1 MINDKYRQ
9 MTNNEHKLTFNE
21 KISIPHAKALL
32 RLSKSE
38 FIRSVYDSTEPDKFG
53 KKKTDAEMNTY
64 IKNLRQYL
72 RLSISKNGC
81 VSQTYKYQKGMEQV
95 QAGRIYVNHFG
106 VQSLQSKVRGFLC
119 NDIYN
124 DFDMTN
130 CFPTLLLWFCKNYF
144 PDLPIKYLEAYVKNR
159 DSLLKSFNTTK
170 VAVIVQMNTDTRYI
184 GNNKLLKKLSREF
197 GQIQTAFWSDTENE
211 LLQQV
216 DKDLIKTTNK
226 KGSFLSRILG
236 IIENEILQEVT
247 KKFDDNIGVPYY
259 DGAFINANLDIQE
272 TLETLNKIT
281 EDYEVKWTH
290 KPHKTL
296 NIEVCDNEDIFSD
309 EDEDE
314 PENLYGHEFI
324 SYEDLKK
331 IFEETG
337 KSTHSVIQTPI
348 MYVKQYYDYY
358 SYDNKKRKVL
368 RHEMYTQSQLTE
380 LYRNLYYQ
388 ELKMTS
394 DGKGGFFET
403 IQDCKF
409 ITSWLDDA
417 DRKTMLKIDFVPE
430 SKFKICPD
438 DVYNIFKGFQSRI
451 IPNNNPEA
459 KDVID
464 RFINHISLLCGHEE
478 KATNYVLD
486 YISDMIQNPHSLPMV
501 ALIFKSKQG
510 LGKDLMI
517 NYIEK
522 MLGEEYV
529 FRTSDITRDIFGT
542 FNPAVRGK
550 LLVQFNELQGREGF
564 AHKERFKDFI
574 TADKLNINEK
584 NVKQFTIK
592 NSIRPIVFSNN
603 LNPIEI
609 PADDRRFVV
618 LKGGDLLPEEKR
630 NDYYNPLFDNLNN
643 PVAIDYLYSYF
654 MERDISQLD
663 LKRQRPITQAYKNM
677 KDSNTPPLTKYLYE
691 LLTSEESLVPM
702 KESKKEKGKFV
713 VPVTKFLNNYQSW
726 YAKVYKEERF
736 SKKATNDML
745 LDMKFSKKRVEI
757 KGQGRCWTYQFNKE
771 DTIEML
777 ERDYELGQGDGEEL
791 EEFDFDSDI
800 EDFLD

>member
-1 MINDKYRQ
+1 
-9 MTNNEHKLTFNE
+9 MTTCEHILTFTE
-21 KISIPHAKALL
+21 KVSVPHAKALL
-32 RLSKSE
+32 RLSKAE
-38 FIRSVYDSTEPDKFG
+38 FIRAVYDSTEPDKFG
-53 KKKTDAEMNTY
+53 KKKTDAEMTTY

-95 QAGRIYVNHFG
+95 QVGRIYVNHFG
-106 VQSLQSKVRGFLC
+106 IQSLQSKVRGFLC
-119 NDIYN
+119 EGIYN
-124 DFDMTN
+124 DYDMKN

-159 DSLLKSFNTTK
+159 DSLLKAYNLTK
-170 VAVIVQMNTDTRYI
+170 VAVIVQMNTDTKYV
-184 GNNKLLKKLSREF
+184 GNNKLLKKLNREF
-197 GQIQTAFWSDTENE
+197 GQIQTAFWNDTENE

-216 DKDLIKTTNK
+216 EKDLIKTTNK

-236 IIENEILQEVT
+236 IIENEILQEVA
-247 KKFDDNIGVPYY
+247 KKFGEKIGVPFY
-259 DGAFINANLDIQE
+259 DGAFMNANLDIQE

-281 EDYEVKWTH
+281 EEYGVKWSH
-290 KPHKTL
+290 KKHSTL
-296 NIEVCDNEDIFSD
+296 DIEVLEDDDLLSD
-309 EDEDE
+309 DEEEE
-314 PENLYGHEFI
+314 PESLYGHEFI

-368 RHEMYTQSQLTE
+368 KHEMYTQSQLTE

-417 DRKTMLKIDFVPE
+417 NRKTMLKIDFVPE

-459 KDVID
+459 KSVID
-464 RFINHISLLCGHEE
+464 RFIKHCELLCGHEE
-478 KATNYVLD
+478 QGTNYLLD
-486 YISDMIQNPHSLPMV
+486 YIADMIQNPHKLPEV
-501 ALIFKSKQG
+501 CLIFKSKQG
-510 LGKDLMI
+510 LGKDLLI

-529 FRTSDITRDIFGT
+529 FRTSDITRDIFGS

-564 AHKERFKDFI
+564 AHKEKFKDFI
-574 TADKLNINEK
+574 TTPRLNINEK

-592 NSIRPIVFSNN
+592 NSIRTFVFSNN
-603 LNPIEI
+603 LNPVEI
-609 PADDRRFVV
+609 PADDRRFVCF
-618 LKGGDLLPEEKR
+618 KGGDLIPEDKR
-630 NDYYNPLFDNLNN
+630 NDYYIPLFDNLKN
-643 PVAIDYLYSYF
+643 PVYIDYLYSYF

-663 LKRQRPITQAYKNM
+663 LRRQRPITQAYKNM

-691 LLTSEESLVPM
+691 LLGQEECCIPM

-713 VPVTKFLNNYQSW
+713 IPVQALINNYQSW
-726 YAKVYKEERF
+726 YTKVYKEERF

-745 LDMKFSKKRVEI
+745 MDMGFIKQRVEV
-757 KGQGRCWTYQFNKE
+757 KGHGRIYTYQFNKE
-771 DTIEML
+771 DIIELL
-777 ERDYELGQGDGEEL
+777 ERDYDFGEGNGEEL
-791 EEFDFDSDI
+791 EEFDFESDI